1 MAMIPKIGNDEFIA
15 DLERQIF
22 DERNAYL
29 REKSRAEGIQKR
41 IARDIEF
48 EIEGI
53 EDILEFLDPDAIEV
67 PAIRERHT
75 LTDCIQ
81 VQSLDHNK
89 GRSGQ

>member
-1 MAMIPKIGNDEFIA
+1 MAMIPKIDNDELIA

-67 PAIRERHT
+67 PAIKERIARMREI
-75 LTDCIQ
+75 L
-81 VQSLDHNK
+81 K
-89 GRSGQ
+89 GEY